1 MHTEHKT
8 TADVILPESPACP
21 LNVVLGGTPLLG
33 RLTGIGR
40 YTYEL
45 ARALD
50 ASQIIDD
57 LKLWGDLNFLD
68 AGMLKRDDRI
78 GEGPAGLADKKNPR

>member
-45 ARALD
+45 ASALV
-50 ASQIIDD
+50 ASQIVDD
-57 LKLWGDLNFLD
+57 LKLWGDVRYVK
-68 AGMLKRDDRI
+68 AR
-78 GEGPAGLADKKNPR
+78 

>member
-45 ARALD
+45 ARALV
-50 ASQIIDD
+50 ASQIVDD
-57 LKLWGDLNFLD
+57 LKLWGDLSLS
-68 AGMLKRDDRI
+68 LI
-78 GEGPAGLADKKNPR
+78 HI